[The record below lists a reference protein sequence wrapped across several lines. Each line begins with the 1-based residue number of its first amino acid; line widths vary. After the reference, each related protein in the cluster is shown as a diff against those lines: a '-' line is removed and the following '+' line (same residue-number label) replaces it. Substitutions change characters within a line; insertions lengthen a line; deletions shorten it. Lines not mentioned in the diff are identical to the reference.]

1 MSELEDYQ
9 DIFEDD
15 PEEKVEVVVEEQVEE
30 PETTEEPEKVE
41 EVEQPKEPTT
51 DSEKESWTLSAVMD
65 ERDKRQKAVKEA
77 EELRERLKAYEK
89 PEDDISVFEDEQKYK
104 SQQEQKIQQALRNTE
119 LNMSQAFAETVY
131 GEEKVSAAI
140 EWFKNE
146 GVQSPTALK
155 RFNGAKLPFH
165 ELIKMHEDDAIYRD
179 PEGYKARLRAEI
191 EAELAA
197 KPGKKSVTPS
207 LASKRSVGD
216 SKPSTDDFEDIL
228 KD

>member
-1 MSELEDYQ
+1 MSELEEYQ

-30 PETTEEPEKVE
+30 PVEEPEKVE
-41 EVEQPKEPTT
+41 EPPKEPTT
-51 DSEKESWTLSAVMD
+51 DSKEESWTLSAVMD
-65 ERDKRQKAVKEA
+65 EREKRQKAVKEA
-77 EELRERLKAYEK
+77 EELREKLKAYER

-119 LNMSQAFAETVY
+119 LNMSQAFAETVF
-131 GEEKVSAAI
+131 GEDKVSAAI
-140 EWFKNE
+140 EWFKSE

-165 ELIKMHEDDAIYRD
+165 ELIKMHDDDAIYRD

-191 EAELAA
+191 EAEFSA
-197 KPGKKSVTPS
+197 KTPKKSVTPS

-216 SKPSTDDFEDIL
+216 SHTSAEDFDDLL

>member
-1 MSELEDYQ
+1 MSELEEYQ

-30 PETTEEPEKVE
+30 PVEEPEKVE
-41 EVEQPKEPTT
+41 EPPKEPTT
-51 DSEKESWTLSAVMD
+51 DSKEESWTLSAVMD
-65 ERDKRQKAVKEA
+65 EREKRQKAVKEA
-77 EELRERLKAYEK
+77 EELREKLKAYER

-119 LNMSQAFAETVY
+119 LNMSQAFAETVF
-131 GEEKVSAAI
+131 GEDKVSAAI
-140 EWFKNE
+140 EWFKSE

-165 ELIKMHEDDAIYRD
+165 ELIKMHDDDAIYRD
-179 PEGYKARLRAEI
+179 PEGYKAKLRAEI
-191 EAELAA
+191 EAEFSA
-197 KPGKKSVTPS
+197 KTTKKSVTPS
-207 LASKRSVGD
+207 LASSRSVGD